1 MAELAFSR
9 HDLIRRGKKLEYFT
23 IVWNSLEGLVAVLAG
38 VFAGSIS
45 LVAFGAD
52 SFIEVASGSAL
63 LWRIYSDADESRREE
78 IERIALRIVAVCFFA
93 LALYVGYDATFDLLR
108 RDAPK
113 RSFFG
118 IVVSCVSLV
127 VMPVLS
133 RAKRRLASDM
143 GSAAMDADAKQTEFC
158 VYLSVIL
165 LVGLLLNAAFGL
177 WWADPLGGLLMVPI
191 ILREGVQAFRARPCC
206 P

>member
-38 VFAGSIS
+38 IFAGSIS
-45 LVAFGAD
+45 LVAFGID

-63 LWRIYSDADESRREE
+63 LWRIYSDADERNREE
-78 IERIALRIVAVCFFA
+78 IERVALRIVAVCFFA

-113 RSFFG
+113 HSLFG
-118 IVVSCVSLV
+118 IIVACVSLV

-133 RAKRRLASDM
+133 RAKRRLAADM
-143 GSAAMDADAKQTEFC
+143 GSQAMDADAKQTEFC
-158 VYLSVIL
+158 IYLSVIL

>member
-1 MAELAFSR
+1 MAEMAFSR
-9 HDLIRRGKKLEYFT
+9 AELVRRGKKLEYFT
-23 IVWNSLEGLVAVLAG
+23 IVWNSLEGLVAVFAG

-45 LVAFGAD
+45 LVAFGVD
-52 SFIEVASGSAL
+52 SFIEVASGGAL
-63 LWRIYSDADESRREE
+63 LWRIYSDADESHREE
-78 IERIALRIVAVCFFA
+78 VERIALRIVAVCFFA
-93 LALYVGYDATFDLLR
+93 LALYVGYEATIDLLR
-108 RDAPK
+108 REPPK
-113 RSFFG
+113 HSLFG
-118 IVVSCVSLV
+118 IVVACVSLV

-143 GSAAMDADAKQTEFC
+143 GSPAMDADAKQTQFC

-165 LVGLLLNAAFGL
+165 LVGLLLNAVFGL

-191 ILREGVQAFRARPCC
+191 ILREGVQAFRERPCC

>member
-1 MAELAFSR
+1 MAELAFNR

-23 IVWNSLEGLVAVLAG
+23 IVWNSLEGLIAVLAG
-38 VFAGSIS
+38 VFASSIS

-63 LWRIYSDADESRREE
+63 LWRIYSDADESKREE
-78 IERIALRIVAVCFFA
+78 IERMALRIVAACFFA
-93 LALYVGYDATFDLLR
+93 LALYVGYEATTDLLR
-108 RDAPK
+108 REAPK
-113 RSFFG
+113 HSLFG
-118 IVVSCVSLV
+118 IIVACVSLV

-133 RAKRRLASDM
+133 RAKRKLASDM

-165 LVGLLLNAAFGL
+165 LAGLLLNAAFNL
-177 WWADPLGGLLMVPI
+177 WWADPIGGLLMLPI
-191 ILREGVQAFRARPCC
+191 ILREGIQAFRARPCC
-206 P
+206 Q

>member
-9 HDLIRRGKKLEYFT
+9 QDLVRRGKRLEYFT

-45 LVAFGAD
+45 LVAFGID

-63 LWRIYSDADESRREE
+63 LWRIYSDADETQREQV
-78 IERIALRIVAVCFFA
+78 ERIALRIVGVCFFA
-93 LALYVGYDATFDLLR
+93 LALYVGYEAATDLLR
-108 RDAPK
+108 RELPK
-113 RSFFG
+113 HSLFG
-118 IVVSCVSLV
+118 IIVACVSLV
-127 VMPVLS
+127 VMPVLT
-133 RAKRRLASDM
+133 RAKRKLALDM
-143 GSAAMDADAKQTEFC
+143 GSPAMDADAKQTQFC

-191 ILREGVQAFRARPCC
+191 ILREGVQAVRERSCC
-206 P
+206 A

>member
-1 MAELAFSR
+1 MAELAVSR
-9 HDLIRRGKKLEYFT
+9 AGLVRRGKKLEYFT
-23 IVWNSLEGLVAVLAG
+23 IVWNSLEGLVAVFAG

-45 LVAFGAD
+45 LVAFGVD
-52 SFIEVASGSAL
+52 SFIEVASGAAL
-63 LWRIYSDADESRREE
+63 LWRIYSDADETHRGEV
-78 IERIALRIVAVCFFA
+78 ERIALRIVAVCFFA
-93 LALYVGYDATFDLLR
+93 LALYVGYEGTIDLLR
-108 RDAPK
+108 REPPK
-113 RSFFG
+113 HSLFG
-118 IVVSCVSLV
+118 IIVACVSLV

-143 GSAAMDADAKQTEFC
+143 GSPAMDADAKQTQFC

-191 ILREGVQAFRARPCC
+191 ILREGVQAFRERSC
-206 P
+206 

>member
-9 HDLIRRGKKLEYFT
+9 QDLVRRGKRLEYFT

-45 LVAFGAD
+45 LVAFGID

-63 LWRIYSDADESRREE
+63 LWRIYSDADETQREQV
-78 IERIALRIVAVCFFA
+78 ERIALRIVGVCFFA
-93 LALYVGYDATFDLLR
+93 LALYVGYEAATDLLR
-108 RDAPK
+108 REPPK
-113 RSFFG
+113 HSLFG
-118 IVVSCVSLV
+118 IVVACVSLV

-143 GSAAMDADAKQTEFC
+143 GSPAMDADAKQTQFC

-191 ILREGVQAFRARPCC
+191 ILREGVQAVRERPCC
-206 P
+206 R

>member
-9 HDLIRRGKKLEYFT
+9 HDLVRRGKRLEYFT
-23 IVWNSLEGLVAVLAG
+23 IVWNSLEGLVAVIAG

-45 LVAFGAD
+45 LIAFGID

-63 LWRIYSDADESRREE
+63 LWRIYSDADEPRREHV
-78 IERIALRIVAVCFFA
+78 ERIALRIVGICFFA
-93 LALYVGYDATFDLLR
+93 LALYVGWEAAIDLLR
-108 RDAPK
+108 REPPK
-113 RSFFG
+113 HSLFG
-118 IVVSCVSLV
+118 IIVACVSLV

-133 RAKRRLASDM
+133 RAKRKLAADM
-143 GSAAMDADAKQTEFC
+143 GSPAMDADAKQTQFC

-191 ILREGVQAFRARPCC
+191 ILREGVQAVRERPCC
-206 P
+206 S